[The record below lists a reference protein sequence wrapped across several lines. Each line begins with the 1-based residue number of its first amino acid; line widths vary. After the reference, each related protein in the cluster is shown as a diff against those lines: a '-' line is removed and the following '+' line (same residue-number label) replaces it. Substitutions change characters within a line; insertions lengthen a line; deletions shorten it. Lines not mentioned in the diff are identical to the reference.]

1 MSSPFIKDSIYRKF
15 LLTLI
20 HIAYIIFRHYY
31 VVIRYSLLIHRFCF
45 CFHLEQF
52 QHIHHVFPGI
62 REAMEQVPRVMSQE
76 DDKYKDLSPKRF
88 RSYVTSTSSAAGPKP
103 FIGSRLLL
111 VPVDIQRGTM
121 TSLNVDSFNFNAVGD
136 GGGDLRRTTSAVQ
149 RLHVTATSCDQPSKN
164 SWAAALFMRIISC
177 RQVTAGA
184 TRHLI

>member
-1 MSSPFIKDSIYRKF
+1 
-15 LLTLI
+15 
-20 HIAYIIFRHYY
+20 
-31 VVIRYSLLIHRFCF
+31 
-45 CFHLEQF
+45 
-52 QHIHHVFPGI
+52 
-62 REAMEQVPRVMSQE
+62 MEQVPRVMSQK
-76 DDKYKDLSPKRF
+76 DDKYKDLSLKRF
-88 RSYVTSTSSAAGPKP
+88 RSYVTSTSPAAGPKP

-136 GGGDLRRTTSAVQ
+136 GGGGGLRRTTFAVQ